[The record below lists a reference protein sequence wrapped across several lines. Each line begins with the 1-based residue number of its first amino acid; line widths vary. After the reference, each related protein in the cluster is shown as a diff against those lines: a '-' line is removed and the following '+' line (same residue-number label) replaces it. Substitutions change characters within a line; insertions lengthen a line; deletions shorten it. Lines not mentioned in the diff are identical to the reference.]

1 MQTVKKKIQNQFST
15 AADYVL
21 SKVFTIRGL
30 SIKANKNLFSQS
42 GVLVLKPIK
51 TLLFK
56 TEVRKLQKC
65 LFLIARICQ
74 TRAN

>member
-1 MQTVKKKIQNQFST
+1 MQTVKKKNQNQFST

-21 SKVFTIRGL
+21 SNVFTIRGL
-30 SIKANKNLFSQS
+30 SIKANK
-42 GVLVLKPIK
+42 

-56 TEVRKLQKC
+56 IEVRKLQKC